1 LSASETSYRPR
12 AIHRFVCRPIRFANR
27 RLFSNNRRDVE
38 GAVPYDLQTDGYFS
52 NNRREGKPLP
62 YGIKIPF
69 VADKRY
75 IIASLGSNII

>member
-1 LSASETSYRPR
+1 MTPNG
-12 AIHRFVCRPIRFANR
+12 V
-27 RLFSNNRRDVE
+27 RRDAVE
-38 GAVPYDLQTDGYFS
+38 TQAQRRADGSQSCQDLGRKSAVPYDLQTDGYLS

-75 IIASLGSNII
+75 IIATGGSDII

>member
-1 LSASETSYRPR
+1 VKLRYKPR
-12 AIHRFVCRPIRFANR
+12 
-27 RLFSNNRRDVE
+27 

-69 VADKRY
+69 VTDKRY